1 MFDRECLSSKAA
13 AIDAIDSK
21 HLTYV
26 HNELARKFKLAKV
39 ERCEA
44 NKKEILSGYLAELNK
59 KSVIQKK
66 VCLSDEQLNQL
77 KTAFLARCNDI
88 IAAILVQSALDC
100 RVKQGY
106 FSHGFMP
113 VYVRKAAKE
122 LYGIE
127 IR

>member
-1 MFDRECLSSKAA
+1 MFEKECLSAKAA
-13 AIDAIDSK
+13 AMDAIEAK

-44 NKKEILSGYLAELNK
+44 KKKEILSDYLSELNK
-59 KSVIQKK
+59 KSIAQKK
-66 VCLSDEQLNQL
+66 VYLSDEQLNQL
-77 KTAFLARCNDI
+77 KTAFLAHCNDI
-88 IAAILVQSALDC
+88 IAAILVQSALEC
-100 RVKQGY
+100 RLKEGY

-113 VYVRKAAKE
+113 AYMRKVAKK
-122 LYGIE
+122 LYGID